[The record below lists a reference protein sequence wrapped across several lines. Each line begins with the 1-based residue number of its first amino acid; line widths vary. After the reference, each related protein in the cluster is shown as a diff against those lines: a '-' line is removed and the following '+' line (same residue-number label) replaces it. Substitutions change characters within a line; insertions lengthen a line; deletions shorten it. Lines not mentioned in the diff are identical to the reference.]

1 MADSS
6 QPWNETRASA
16 LDAPLVTRA
25 EAARWDALLSPAA
38 QRALGIAIAAL
49 AGSWIGFYLITP
61 LPYIAVETFRA
72 TVILHGAT
80 GLVLVPY
87 LVSLIAR
94 RRLPG
99 GSPLDAPVM
108 ALLAVLLVTTA
119 TSLNWRVSLEVA
131 LTGLMA
137 IGVFYV
143 LSDRDLLRRWQLELG
158 LMLAVLA
165 AALRALWIVGGD
177 YVDWLRLTHAVRG
190 SYVLFPPTVP
200 KLHDVGDHPN
210 LLGAILAMSLPFFA
224 LVLVRRVPLAWR
236 GLAVVGA
243 LAVSIALFLSLAR
256 SAWLGA
262 ALGVGVSALLWLI
275 ATDAGRALRRALRP
289 DTPRG
294 RLALGGLA
302 VALALAVVVI
312 ALGARSA
319 HARPIWLFR
328 ESGSPR
334 QDVLDAGAA
343 MVRDH
348 PLLGTGPGVYGLL
361 YPQYSGRDPVHAIH
375 SHNGY
380 LQTAVDM
387 GVPGVAA
394 MFLVAGALGWLL
406 LRGVRETEGDAQLS
420 IIACAGSLTA
430 FGVFALFD
438 APNGFKGPLVAL
450 AAVCAV
456 AALSY
461 QEGRRASEDVAH
473 IDLAGAA
480 QLVARAAV
488 PIALAG
494 LLITWGRLDVAHY
507 EYSNGLHNAIAGRWQ
522 QAIDQA
528 GRSVELDPQF
538 AIYRLQFGLVLG
550 QAYQAS
556 GDQTL
561 LPDAEAQLE
570 RGLELEPRSGVGHA
584 NLALLLAAAGNRDQ
598 ARAEALQAIRYANS
612 DVATVLAAGT
622 ALENSGWDDDAMS
635 AYAQVLYLDLDLAG
649 SPFWRGSQFRQDH
662 FNDIVGRSVLVFS
675 PCAVLKL
682 TLEGAPVGSAD
693 AQALADCTKHVLDDP
708 GDQAAKVT
716 LGQAL
721 IQRGDL
727 DAAFVLLDDAVK
739 RQPDFGPARTALGR
753 WYAAK
758 GDLGRARTEWLRA
771 GQLNETDALVLLG
784 DSYPAGQVPSEV
796 IDALRSKLNE
806 AASEVQFDLPNIL
819 YYRFKFFRGA
829 PVQLLLP
836 GDWQQAVPG
845 PYALAQN
852 ALARWSK

>member
-1 MADSS
+1 MAESA
-6 QPWNETRASA
+6 QPWTETPSSA
-16 LDAPLVTRA
+16 HEAPLARA
-25 EAARWDALLSPAA
+25 DAARWDATLSPAM
-38 QRALGIAIAAL
+38 QRVLGLAIAAL
-49 AGSWIGFYLITP
+49 AGSWIGYYLLTP

-72 TVILHGAT
+72 TVILHAVT
-80 GLVLVPY
+80 GVVVFPY
-87 LVSLIAR
+87 LASLIAR

-131 LTGLMA
+131 LIGLMA

-158 LMLAVLA
+158 LVLAVLA
-165 AALRALWIVGGD
+165 AALRGLWIAGND
-177 YVDWLRLTHAVRG
+177 YRDWLRLTHAVRG
-190 SYVLFPPTVP
+190 SYDFIPPTVP

-224 LVLVRRVPLAWR
+224 VVFVRRAPLALR
-236 GLAVVGA
+236 A
-243 LAVSIALFLSLAR
+243 LAALGAIAIVIALFLSLAR
-256 SAWLGA
+256 SAWAGA
-262 ALGVGVSALLWLI
+262 AMGVGVSALLWLLV
-275 ATDAGRALRRALRP
+275 TDSGRALRHALRP
-289 DTPRG
+289 GTPSG

-302 VALALAVVVI
+302 VALALALVVA
-312 ALGARSA
+312 ALFARSVD
-319 HARPIWLFR
+319 ARPLWLFR

-334 QDVLDAGAA
+334 EDVLGAGGE

-361 YPQYSGRDPVHAIH
+361 YPQYSGRDPGHAIH

-380 LQTAVDM
+380 LQAAVDM

-394 MFLVAGALGWLL
+394 MFLVIGALGWLL
-406 LRGVRETEGDAQLS
+406 YRGLRETEGEAQLS
-420 IIACAGSLTA
+420 LIACAGALAA
-430 FGVFALFD
+430 FGIFALFD

-461 QEGRRASEDVAH
+461 QEGRRAPESDLR
-473 IDLAGAA
+473 IDLAGGA

-507 EYSNGLHNAIAGRWQ
+507 QYSNGIHNAAAGNWQ
-522 QAIDQA
+522 QAIDDA
-528 GRSVELDPQF
+528 GRAVELDPQF

-556 GDQTL
+556 GDQRL
-561 LPDAEAQLE
+561 LADGEAQLE
-570 RGLELEPRSGVGHA
+570 RGLELEPRSGVGYA
-584 NLALLLAAAGNRDQ
+584 NLALLFAESGERAQ
-598 ARAEALQAIRYANS
+598 ARAAAQQAIRYANS
-612 DVATVLAAGT
+612 DVATVLAAAT
-622 ALENSGWDDDAMS
+622 ALEKTGWEDDALN
-635 AYAQVLYLDLDLAG
+635 AYAQVLYLDLNLAD
-649 SPFWRGSQFRQDH
+649 SPFWRGSEFRQQR
-662 FNDIVGRSVLVFS
+662 FNDIVSRSVLVFS
-675 PCAVLKL
+675 PCSVLDL
-682 TLEGAPVGSAD
+682 TLAGAPVGSAN
-693 AQALADCTKHVLDDP
+693 AQALADCTRHVLDNP

-716 LGQAL
+716 LAEAL
-721 IQRGDL
+721 IQQSDL
-727 DAAFVLLDDAVK
+727 NAAFALLDDAIH

-753 WYAAK
+753 WYATT
-758 GDLGRARTEWLRA
+758 GDTERARAEWLRA
-771 GQLNETDALVLLG
+771 GQLDETEALVLLG
-784 DSYPAGQVPSEV
+784 DSYPPGEAPPEV
-796 IDALRSKLNE
+796 IAALRSKLNE
-806 AASEVQFDLPNIL
+806 ASSEVQFDLPNIL
-819 YYRFKFFRGA
+819 YYRFKFQRGA

-845 PYALAQN
+845 PYALAQG
-852 ALARWSK
+852 ALARWTQ